1 MLTAYTTTC
10 RALSPSGAPGGP
22 PVNFGTN
29 NMVVN
34 KRNMVC
40 SSAKM
45 SKSEKIKTLITNI
58 ENQLPS
64 IQQKLHN
71 CVVGKMEDRH
81 RVMIVCDINA
91 ELSDIH
97 IILKSIKTE
106 LDVCNYIC
114 SHKI

>member
-1 MLTAYTTTC
+1 MFTAYSTTC
-10 RALSPSGAPGGP
+10 RP

-40 SSAKM
+40 NSTV
-45 SKSEKIKTLITNI
+45 SKAEKIKTIITRI

-71 CVVGKMEDRH
+71 CFVGKMEDRH
-81 RVMIVCDINA
+81 RVMIVCDINR

-97 IILKSIKTE
+97 IMLNSIKNE